1 MSDVASSRLPLP
13 LRFAIRELRAGL
25 RGFYVLVLCIA
36 LGVMA
41 IAGIGS
47 VADSLAGGLA
57 REGRT
62 ILGGDVSFALI
73 HRETKEL
80 PRPPRACARS
90 SSRSAETFTCI
101 RNSPTAKKELRA
113 SWRNDCALLASKMS
127 KQEWANTA

>member
-57 REGRT
+57 REGRDGT
-62 ILGGDVSFALI
+62 VLRRGELQRGERAGAELLD
-73 HRETKEL
+73 REHADAGEGQRHL
-80 PRPPRACARS
+80 
-90 SSRSAETFTCI
+90 
-101 RNSPTAKKELRA
+101 
-113 SWRNDCALLASKMS
+113 
-127 KQEWANTA
+127 